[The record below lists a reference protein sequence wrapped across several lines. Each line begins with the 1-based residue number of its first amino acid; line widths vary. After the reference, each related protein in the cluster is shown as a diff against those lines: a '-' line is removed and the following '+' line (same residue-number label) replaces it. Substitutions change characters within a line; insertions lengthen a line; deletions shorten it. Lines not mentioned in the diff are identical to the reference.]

1 MIRTLMLAVL
11 AGAVFSP
18 AAVLA
23 DTAAQAKDC
32 EGCHGNNGVS
42 EWSDV
47 PTIAGISAGVH
58 GDYLLSYKD
67 KSRPCTKSK
76 YRQGDTKRSETDMCT
91 VAAKLSEADIDALAA
106 YFAAKPFKAAKQT
119 VDAAKAAAGKT
130 IHARDCEKC
139 HEGNGR
145 KADADA
151 SILAGQWMPYLT
163 TEMNAFVAGTR
174 PQPKKMAEKMKALK
188 AADIDALVH
197 FYASQP

>member
-1 MIRTLMLAVL
+1 MIRTLILVAL
-11 AGAVFSP
+11 AGMAFSP
-18 AAVLA
+18 IAVLA
-23 DTAAQAKDC
+23 DTAAQVKDC

-76 YRQGDTKRSETDMCT
+76 YRQGDTKRPETDMCSA
-91 VAAKLSEADIDALAA
+91 AAKLSEADIEALAA
-106 YFAAKPFKAAKQT
+106 HFSAKPFKAAKQT

-163 TEMNAFVAGTR
+163 TEMNAFVAGKR
-174 PQPKKMAEKMKALK
+174 PQPKKMADKMKGLK
-188 AADIDALVH
+188 PADIEALAH